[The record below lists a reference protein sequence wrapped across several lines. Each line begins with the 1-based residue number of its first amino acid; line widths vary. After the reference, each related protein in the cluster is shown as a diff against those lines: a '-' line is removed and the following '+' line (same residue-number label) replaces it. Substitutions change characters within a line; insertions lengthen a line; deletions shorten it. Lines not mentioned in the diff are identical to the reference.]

1 MRGHIY
7 RMPLKK
13 SSINIEELD
22 ENIERIIEKKLG
34 KIYKLLDSIGYSR
47 ERIDSIADDKEDKE
61 ENKSIH

>member
-1 MRGHIY
+1 
-7 RMPLKK
+7 MPLKK